1 MRNHIGSGYALI
13 LAMTVSVILHQL
25 ELVTG
30 QARVPAMFQARV
42 PAMFVLGD
50 SLVDVGNNNFI
61 ASIAR
66 ANYLPYGID
75 LNFRPTGRF
84 SNGMNFVDLLAQ
96 LLGISSPPPFAD
108 PSTSGIRILGGVN
121 YASAAAGILDET
133 GQNYG
138 DRYSLSRQVV
148 NLEATLSKLRTM
160 MSPQNFTNYKA
171 KSLVVLVFGSNDYI
185 NNYLM
190 PNIYSSSARYKPPEF
205 ANLLLS
211 QYARQLLTLYSLG
224 LRKVFIPGV
233 GPLGCIPSQRASGR
247 APPGRCLD
255 SVNQIL
261 GTFNKGLKSLVDQIN
276 QRSPGAIFVYGNTY
290 RAVGEILNNPAS
302 YGFSVVDRA
311 CCGIGRNQ
319 GEITCMPLQFPCLN
333 RSQYVF
339 WDAFHPTQT
348 ANSILVRRAFYG
360 PLSDAYPVNV
370 QQMTL
375 LY

>member
-1 MRNHIGSGYALI
+1 MRNHTGTRYALI
-13 LAMTVSVILHQL
+13 LAVTATVILHQPD
-25 ELVTG
+25 LVTG
-30 QARVPAMFQARV
+30 QARV

-61 ASIAR
+61 ASMAR

-84 SNGMNFVDLLAQ
+84 CNGLNFIDMLAR

-108 PSTSGIRILGGVN
+108 PTTTGARILGGVN
-121 YASAAAGILDET
+121 YASAAAGILDES

-138 DRYSLSRQVV
+138 DRYSLNRQMV
-148 NLEATLSKLRTM
+148 NLAATLSH
-160 MSPQNFTNYKA
+160 
-171 KSLVVLVFGSNDYI
+171 
-185 NNYLM
+185 
-190 PNIYSSSARYKPPEF
+190 ARFRPPEF

-233 GPLGCIPSQRASGR
+233 GPLGCIPSQRAT

-255 SVNQIL
+255 GVNQIL
-261 GTFNKGLKSLVDQIN
+261 GTFNQGLRSLVDQLN
-276 QRSPGAIFVYGNTY
+276 QRAPGAIFVYGNTY
-290 RAVGEILNNPAS
+290 GAVGDILNNPAS

-319 GEITCMPLQFPCLN
+319 GEITCMPMQYPCLN

-360 PLSDAYPVNV
+360 PPSDAYPVNV

>member
-1 MRNHIGSGYALI
+1 MRIQGRGYAFIVAVVASFI
-13 LAMTVSVILHQL
+13 LKQPEL
-25 ELVTG
+25 LVTG
-30 QARVPAMFQARV
+30 QATV

-50 SLVDVGNNNFI
+50 SLVDVGNNNFL
-61 ASIAR
+61 ASVAR

-108 PSTSGIRILGGVN
+108 PTTWGTRILGGVN
-121 YASAAAGILDET
+121 YASAAGGILDDS
-133 GQNYG
+133 GQHYG
-138 DRYSLSRQVV
+138 DRFSLSQQVV
-148 NLEATLSKLRTM
+148 NLEGTLSQLRTM
-160 MSPQNFTNYKA
+160 MSPQNFTDYLK
-171 KSLVVLVFGSNDYI
+171 KSLVVLVFGSNDYL

-190 PNIYSSSARYKPPEF
+190 PNLYSSSFRYKPPEF
-205 ANLLLS
+205 ANLLIN

-224 LRKVFIPGV
+224 LRKVFIAGV
-233 GPLGCIPSQRASGR
+233 GPLGCIPNQRAT
-247 APPGRCLD
+247 APPGRCVD

-261 GTFNKGLKSLVDQIN
+261 STFNQGLRSLVDQLN
-276 QRSPGAIFVYGNTY
+276 QRSPGAIYVYGNTY
-290 RAVGEILNNPAS
+290 RAVGDILNNPAT
-302 YGFSVVDRA
+302 YGFSIADRA
-311 CCGIGRNQ
+311 CCGTGRNQ
-319 GEITCMPLQFPCLN
+319 GQITCLPLQNPCPN

-360 PLSDAYPVNV
+360 PPTDAYPVNV

-375 LY
+375 LP

>member
-1 MRNHIGSGYALI
+1 MRNRMRKYVFIVAVM
-13 LAMTVSVILHQL
+13 ASVITQQPD
-25 ELVTG
+25 LVTG
-30 QARVPAMFQARV
+30 QARV

-50 SLVDVGNNNFI
+50 SLVDVGNNNFLQ
-61 ASIAR
+61 SIAR

-84 SNGMNFVDLLAQ
+84 SNGLNFVDMLAQ
-96 LLGISSPPPFAD
+96 LLGIPTPPPFAD
-108 PSTSGIRILGGVN
+108 PTTSGNRILGGVN
-121 YASAAAGILDET
+121 YASAAAGILEES
-133 GQNYG
+133 GQHYG
-138 DRYSLSRQVV
+138 ERFSLSNQVLK
-148 NLEATLSKLRTM
+148 LETTLSQLRTM
-160 MSPQNFTNYKA
+160 MSPQNYTDYLA

-190 PNIYSSSARYKPPEF
+190 TNLYSSSFRYRPPEF
-205 ANLLLS
+205 ANLLLT

-224 LRKVFIPGV
+224 LRKVFIPGLA
-233 GPLGCIPSQRASGR
+233 PLGCIPNQRANPST
-247 APPGRCLD
+247 PPGRCRD

-261 GTFNKGLKSLVDQIN
+261 GTYNQGLRSLVDQLN
-276 QRSPGAIFVYGNTY
+276 QRSPGAIFAYGNTY
-290 RAVGEILNNPAS
+290 SAVGDILNNPAA

-319 GEITCMPLQFPCLN
+319 GQITCMPMQSPCPN
-333 RSQYVF
+333 RAQYVF

-360 PLSDAYPVNV
+360 PPSDVYPVNV

-375 LY
+375 LH

>member
-1 MRNHIGSGYALI
+1 MRIQVGGYALI
-13 LAMTVSVILHQL
+13 VAVMASVILQQP

-30 QARVPAMFQARV
+30 QARV

-84 SNGMNFVDLLAQ
+84 SNGMNFIDLLAQ

-108 PSTSGIRILGGVN
+108 PTTRGNRILGGVN
-121 YASAAAGILDET
+121 YASAAAGILDES
-133 GQNYG
+133 GLNYG
-138 DRYSLSRQVV
+138 DRFSLSQQVV
-148 NLEATLSKLRTM
+148 NLESTLSQLRTM
-160 MSPQNFTNYKA
+160 MSPQNFTDYLA
-171 KSLVVLVFGSNDYI
+171 KSLVILVFGSNDYI

-190 PNIYSSSARYKPPEF
+190 PNLYYSSIRYRPPEF
-205 ANLLLS
+205 ANLLLT

-233 GPLGCIPSQRASGR
+233 APLGCIPNQRASR
-247 APPGRCLD
+247 SAPPGRCLD

-261 GTFNKGLKSLVDQIN
+261 GTFNEGLRSLVDQLN

-290 RAVGEILNNPAS
+290 GAVGDILNNPAA

-319 GEITCMPLQFPCLN
+319 GQITCLPMQNPCPN
-333 RSQYVF
+333 RAQYVF

-360 PLSDAYPVNV
+360 PPSDAYPVNV

-375 LY
+375 LH